1 MASFHHRILIKL
13 CLCSENPASYNSLME
28 DLSFSEWNSV
38 ESIESTVFVENYYY
52 FINSV
57 EY

>member
-1 MASFHHRILIKL
+1 
-13 CLCSENPASYNSLME
+13 ME